1 MLDIVE
7 ICELFFREWL
17 SLKTDKVTEK
27 VVGEKKIYIVSNHH
41 EVIIPWS
48 EYASSNETAPV
59 LLTFD
64 HHMDTRSAFYR
75 HCRKIAGLEWRTVK
89 DQLIANADINKS
101 STIRAALEKLCNDEH
116 IDFALQTG
124 MISDAVVFSLLS
136 AGICRDYANSKIYYI
151 DPCCTSKWN
160 KSSQGDEC
168 QIDVYNKV
176 IEGEE
181 LLFKLNQINQFI
193 PDFFTGNRINRKFI
207 LDIDL
212 DCFHT
217 KKAINPADMS
227 VFNYLVNNA
236 EIVTIATEGY
246 YVELEKKDNDINES
260 YLLEKLLSHI
270 ENACKSNA
278 DDTHWTSMPRVS

>member
-75 HCRKIAGLEWRTVK
+75 HSRKVAGLEWRTVK
-89 DQLIANADINKS
+89 DQLIANADIDKS
-101 STIRAALEKLCNDEH
+101 STIRAALERLCNDEH

-160 KSSQGDEC
+160 KSSCGDEC
-168 QIDVYNKV
+168 QLDVYNKV

-217 KKAINPADMS
+217 KKAINPVDRS

>member
-1 MLDIVE
+1 M
-7 ICELFFREWL
+7 
-17 SLKTDKVTEK
+17 LKTDKVTEK
-27 VVGEKKIYIVSNHH
+27 VVCGKKIYIVENHH

-48 EYASSNETAPV
+48 EYASNNETAPV

-75 HCRKIAGLEWRTVK
+75 HSRKVAGLEWRPVR
-89 DQLIANADINKS
+89 DQLIADVDINES
-101 STIRAALEKLCNDEH
+101 STIISSLERLCNDEH

-124 MISDAVVFSLLS
+124 MISDAVVFSLMN
-136 AGICRDYANSKIYYI
+136 ADICTDYANSKIYYI
-151 DPCCTSKWN
+151 DPCCTSKCK
-160 KSSQGDEC
+160 KSSHDDEC
-168 QIDVYNKV
+168 QINVYDNV

-181 LLFKLNQINQFI
+181 LLFKLNKINKFI
-193 PDFFTGNRINRKFI
+193 PGFFISNRINKKFI

-217 KKAINPADMS
+217 KKAINAVDMS

-246 YVELEKKDNDINES
+246 YVDLEKKDNDINEN
-260 YLLEKLLSHI
+260 YLLEKLLVHI
-270 ENACKSNA
+270 ENAIERTKDNKKFKFSTA
-278 DDTHWTSMPRVS
+278 S